1 MTTEPVQPTVQ
12 MREFARRYTLAWCS
26 KHPASV
32 AACYA
37 ADGSLK
43 VNDNPPAVGRDA
55 ITGVVHGFMTDFPDM
70 QVFMDDLRVQGDRLV
85 YRWTLTGTNTGPG
98 GNGNR
103 VRLSG
108 FEQWRIGVDGLIAE
122 SCGHFDAE
130 DYNRQLKGLKS
141 EVRRTKSAARPR
153 AR

>member
-12 MREFARRYTLAWCS
+12 MREFARRYTFAWCS

-103 VRLSG
+103 VRISG
-108 FEQWRIGVDGLIAE
+108 FEEWRIGVDGLIAE

-141 EVRRTKSAARPR
+141 EVRRPKSAARPR